1 VSGPALRWRSAAA
14 THVGRVRTLNEDAC
28 LERSD
33 AGLWMVADGM
43 GGHDAGEVASGAI
56 RESLTDLAPP
66 TSLSA
71 FVDRVEDRLDDV
83 NAHLRR
89 LARQQGEGVTIGS
102 TVVVLLAT
110 GHYGVVLWAGDSR
123 AYRLRKGAITAIT
136 TDHSQ
141 VQEWIDEGRLSP
153 EEAESHPGGNVITRA
168 IGASDALY
176 LDVDVEPV
184 EPGDVFVLCS
194 DGLYRHVKEDE
205 IGRIAAGDDL
215 TRSAGA
221 LIELTLERGAKDNV
235 TVVVLRAE
243 EGP

>member
-1 VSGPALRWRSAAA
+1 MTGASYRWHSAAA

-28 LERSD
+28 LERPE
-33 AGLWMVADGM
+33 AGLWVVADGM

-56 RESLTDLAPP
+56 RDGLRDLVTPP
-66 TSLSA
+66 SLSA
-71 FVDRVEDRLDDV
+71 CVDRVEDRLVEV
-83 NAHLRR
+83 NAHLRL
-89 LARQQGEGVTIGS
+89 LAREQGEGTTIGS
-102 TVVVLLAT
+102 TVVVLLAA
-110 GHYGVVLWAGDSR
+110 GRYGVVMWAGDSR
-123 AYRLRKGAITAIT
+123 AYRVRDGGITAIT
-136 TDHSQ
+136 SDHSQ
-141 VQEWIDEGRLSP
+141 VQEWVDEGRISP

-168 IGASDALY
+168 VGASDALF

-205 IGRIAAGDDL
+205 IGRIAADADL
-215 TRSAGA
+215 DRAAKA
-221 LIELTLERGAKDNV
+221 LVDLTLERGAKDNV

>member
-1 VSGPALRWRSAAA
+1 VTGPALRWRSAAA

-28 LERSD
+28 LERAD

-56 RESLTDLAPP
+56 RDGLRDVSPP
-66 TSLSA
+66 ASLSA
-71 FVDRVEDRLDDV
+71 FVDRVEDRLAEV
-83 NAHLRR
+83 NTQLRAMARAH
-89 LARQQGEGVTIGS
+89 GEGTTIGS
-102 TVVVLLAT
+102 TVVVMLAA
-110 GHYGVVLWAGDSR
+110 GRHGVVLWAGDSR
-123 AYRLRKGAITAIT
+123 VYRIRAGGIAAIT

-141 VQEWIDEGRLSP
+141 VQEWIDEGRLTP

-168 IGASDALY
+168 IGASDALF

-205 IGRIAAGDDL
+205 IARLAAGSDL
-215 TRSAGA
+215 ARSAEA

-243 EGP
+243 EGA